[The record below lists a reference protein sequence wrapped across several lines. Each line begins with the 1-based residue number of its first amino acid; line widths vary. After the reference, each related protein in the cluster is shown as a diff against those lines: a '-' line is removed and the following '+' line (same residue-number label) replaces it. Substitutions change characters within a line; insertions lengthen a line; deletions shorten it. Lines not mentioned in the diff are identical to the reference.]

1 MRIISRRARPHKIT
15 LYNLA
20 SSAGGVATYQRTV
33 IDRVLL
39 DESYQQRLA
48 QKGVSTAD
56 TAQLI
61 IDLRDIDVTSN
72 RVYSPA
78 KEWTALADKTG
89 HFTFNPTSDFF
100 VAGEASETMPSA
112 TKQQML
118 AKYKCFS
125 VTNVATPASDQSGP
139 IVLEITGR

>member
-15 LYNLA
+15 LYNLISTA
-20 SSAGGVATYQRTV
+20 AGVATYQRTV

-61 IDLRDIDVTSN
+61 IDLRDVTVTDS
-72 RVYSPA
+72 RTYLPA
-78 KEWTALADKTG
+78 KEWTAREVKTSN
-89 HFTFNPTSDFF
+89 FTFNPVSDFF
-100 VAGEASETMPSA
+100 VTGEVSDTLPSM
-112 TKQQML
+112 TKQQMV

-125 VTNVATPASDQSGP
+125 VTSAATPASDQSGP
-139 IVLEITGR
+139 IILEILGR